1 MVKNQMGG
9 NMATP
14 QTSSMA
20 QYVGTRSNAADANI
34 ENPPASST
42 TQPMSQY
49 IAQQDQNAI
58 YGGRGQSMGVGGS
71 SQTPSMSQYI
81 AQQDRNVIYGGRGQS
96 IA

>member
-1 MVKNQMGG
+1 
-9 NMATP
+9 MATP

-20 QYVGTRSNAADANI
+20 QYVGTRSNAPDSSI
-34 ENPPASST
+34 ENPPAPST

-58 YGGRGQSMGVGGS
+58 YGGRGQTTGGYGAT

-81 AQQDRNVIYGGRGQS
+81 AQQDRNTLYTQ
-96 IA
+96 AQTNTTA